1 MANSSTKE
9 VVTKYFDAVGKK
21 GDWQSLISDGMTF
34 KMPAQTTRGKASYV
48 EITGRFL
55 RAVTGLS
62 VKETIVEGEKACVI
76 AEYDLR
82 SPGGNTS
89 TKEVVEILSVDGDKL
104 ASSSIYFD
112 TEDFKAF
119 MAQ

>member
-1 MANSSTKE
+1 MTTPSTKE
-9 VVTKYFDAVGKK
+9 VIDRYFDAVGKK
-21 GDWQSLISDGMTF
+21 GDWQSLISDDMAF
-34 KMPAQTTRGKASYV
+34 KMPAQTTRGKAPYV

-55 RAVTGLS
+55 RAVTGAAM
-62 VKETIVEGEKACVI
+62 KEIIIEGDKACVI
-76 AEYDLR
+76 AAYDLR
-82 SPGGNTS
+82 SPKGNTS
-89 TKEVVEILSVDGDKL
+89 TKEVVEILSVKDDKI